1 MPQAGR
7 HFLQIPGP
15 SNVPDRVLR
24 AMSEATIDHRG
35 PEFAVLGREVLSG
48 LQRVFQTT
56 GAVVIYPSS
65 ATGSWEAALVN
76 TLSPGDRVLTF
87 EIGEFARLWADVAR
101 RLGLDVD
108 VVETNWRCGVDPDE
122 VYARLAADGGHT
134 IKAVL
139 VVHNE
144 TATGVTTRVP
154 LVREAMNRAGHPAL
168 LMVDAVSS
176 LACIDLRHD
185 EWGIDVTIAG
195 SQKGLMMPPGLSFQ
209 ALGAKAIAAG
219 AHARLPRS
227 YWAWEPMLA
236 ANPTGYFPYTPSTN
250 LLFGLREALRI
261 LQAEGL
267 PKVFARHARL
277 AEATRRAVRAWGLEL
292 CAVRPDE
299 FSNTVTTVLMP
310 AGHDADA
317 LRSLIRDRFN
327 MSLGAGLGRLK
338 GRAFRIGHLG
348 DFGDLMLAG
357 TLSGVEMGLDAAGV
371 PFTKGGVGAA
381 LEFLAEGER
390 RP

>member
-1 MPQAGR
+1 MPSVGR

-35 PEFAVLGREVLSG
+35 PAFADLGHEVLTG
-48 LQRVFQTT
+48 LKHVFQTSSP
-56 GAVVIYPSS
+56 VVIYPSS

-76 TLSPGDRVLTF
+76 TLSPGDRVLAF
-87 EIGEFARLWADVAR
+87 EIGEFARLWSEVAK
-101 RLGLDVD
+101 RLGLTVD
-108 VVETNWRCGVDPDE
+108 VVSTDWRHGVDPDA
-122 VYARLAADGGHT
+122 VYERLAADREHS

-195 SQKGLMMPPGLSFQ
+195 SQKGLMLPPGLSFQ
-209 ALGAKAIAAG
+209 AISARALQATASAK
-219 AHARLPRS
+219 LPRS

-236 ANPTGYFPYTPSTN
+236 VNPSGYFPYTPSTN
-250 LLFGLREALRI
+250 LLFGLRESLRM
-261 LQAEGL
+261 LQEEGL
-267 PKVFARHARL
+267 HQVFRRHARL
-277 AEATRRAVRAWGLEL
+277 ADAARRAVEGWNLEL
-292 CAVRPDE
+292 CARRPDE
-299 FSNTVTTVLMP
+299 YSNTVTTVLMP
-310 AGHDADA
+310 EGHDADA
-317 LRSLIRDRFN
+317 LRALILNRFN

-338 GRAFRIGHLG
+338 GLAFRIGHLG

-357 TLSGVEMGLDAAGV
+357 TLAGVEMGLAAANV
-371 PFTKGGVGAA
+371 PFRKGGVAAA
-381 LEFLAEGER
+381 LDCLSAR
-390 RP
+390 T